1 MFKSKNFCNVVTTS
15 PAPPFLFQTYSL
27 KNRRLELRFR
37 PDDAF
42 SKPACGDRHKT
53 LSLLL
58 KVKVRRQKNK
68 NGQLLGESSAE
79 DSDSS
84 SSTYSARSSLR
95 TTCSIAVVGRIET
108 TYRFRSKL
116 TLSY

>member
-1 MFKSKNFCNVVTTS
+1 M
-15 PAPPFLFQTYSL
+15 FQTYSL
-27 KNRRLELRFR
+27 ANRRLELRFR

-58 KVKVRRQKNK
+58 KVKVRRKKDGISQPS
-68 NGQLLGESSAE
+68 GESSAE

-84 SSTYSARSSLR
+84 SGAYCERSLGR
-95 TTCSIAVVGRIET
+95 TICSIAVLGRIET
-108 TYRFRSKL
+108 AYRFRSKL
-116 TLSY
+116 CLQSFRWFLITVLF

>member
-1 MFKSKNFCNVVTTS
+1 
-15 PAPPFLFQTYSL
+15 LFQTYSL
-27 KNRRLELRFR
+27 ANRRLELRFR

-58 KVKVRRQKNK
+58 KVKVRRKKNK
-68 NGQLLGESSAE
+68 NSQPLGESSAE

-84 SSTYSARSSLR
+84 SGAYCDRSSGR
-95 TTCSIAVVGRIET
+95 TTFSIAVLGRIET
-108 TYRFRSKL
+108 AYRFRSKL
-116 TLSY
+116 SSLLGQSVVFTEF